1 MIKKVLSTLLMLF
14 IIAICPLTAF
24 ASVATPSELERISV
38 ASSSEVSKVY
48 SNFFEDFVEVDSF
61 DTLANTPVLMSSGEE
76 GLVYGTDYV
85 YRVRYRNSSNIL
97 KWVNATYSNGFYKFT
112 PPSSDYWPDMVY
124 AQVYKGGLPSASGT
138 YGLTATFLQGDIDFG
153 DYISSGFCEVYEA
166 DENVTESAFTAT
178 GLSYTNTGDT
188 YVIKGNVKVTRYS
201 IRANIGFMLNK
212 GVNPT
217 FNISDLSFDF
227 YFKANDGVAVS
238 GNTGY
243 DSTDVIA
250 DNTAIAVEQGDTII
264 ELIKNTIQT
273 ISYQLTAFWNQL
285 AGEFTNLYNKLNQQ
299 HAEQLEADRTNTD
312 DIIAAEESNTTN
324 IINNNNQNTEKIVNG
339 YDSSAQDQKNEELG
353 NKLNEYDSAESEI
366 FDSVSDNISDFNI
379 SDYEINDSS
388 LLAGIIWVSGFL
400 QELFVSMGMFNLPV
414 TISLVL
420 IFVVIMIGYYRV
432 RN

>member
-1 MIKKVLSTLLMLF
+1 MDFINLL
-14 IIAICPLTAF
+14 
-24 ASVATPSELERISV
+24 
-38 ASSSEVSKVY
+38 
-48 SNFFEDFVEVDSF
+48 
-61 DTLANTPVLMSSGEE
+61 
-76 GLVYGTDYV
+76 
-85 YRVRYRNSSNIL
+85 
-97 KWVNATYSNGFYKFT
+97 
-112 PPSSDYWPDMVY
+112 PPPSDYWPDMVY

-324 IINNNNQNTEKIVNG
+324 IINNNNHNTEKIVNG